1 MNDMGGFRIQAM
13 RNVSLTATGR
23 RTGSRR
29 SKWAGEQGAARGA
42 RGRGARGGHVTW
54 DTRAAWSRAVCGVP
68 ARAYTLNVK
77 LLALNVGLMLFP

>member
-1 MNDMGGFRIQAM
+1 MKDMGGFRIQAM

-42 RGRGARGGHVTW
+42 RGGAARAADTW
-54 DTRAAWSRAVCGVP
+54 DTRGHVRSAVYRLGP
-68 ARAYTLNVK
+68 TLNVK